1 MCKNES
7 QLNSSRTCQMGVTFT
22 NPFKAGWRTGSEMFP
37 STTPT
42 DYQQAREEVR
52 VGTQLY
58 GLSRNLW
65 HVHTDKESEGAR
77 ALVRLN
83 T

>member
-1 MCKNES
+1 MKCS
-7 QLNSSRTCQMGVTFT
+7 L
-22 NPFKAGWRTGSEMFP
+22 PP
-37 STTPT
+37 PPPPTPT
-42 DYQQAREEVR
+42 DHQQAREEVR